1 MIFGGVECVYL
12 NASEHIPI
20 FLSVSMYFIGTD
32 KLTGRMSQKIFI
44 FHSSFLMR
52 FANLTSINQFPFNQK
67 SYKQTKEK

>member
-12 NASEHIPI
+12 NASEHIPV
-20 FLSVSMYFIGTD
+20 FLSVSID